1 MQGFSEIFFN
11 EFYGGKIWI
20 SQENCYIITIY
31 YRAHLEPHSFYSS
44 KARNSM
50 RCMRLPGIQRCKR
63 ARSVVQRATNSLI
76 FSNLVPRSTKP
87 RRRDVQVYIVLI
99 YKKS

>member
-1 MQGFSEIFFN
+1 MQAFSEIFFN

-31 YRAHLEPHSFYSS
+31 YRAHLELHGFYSS

-50 RCMRLPGIQRCKR
+50 RCMRLPGIQRCR
-63 ARSVVQRATNSLI
+63 RDLLPPQRAYNSFI

-87 RRRDVQVYIVLI
+87 RRRDVQDYIVLI

>member
-1 MQGFSEIFFN
+1 MQAFSEIFFN

-31 YRAHLEPHSFYSS
+31 YRAHLELHSFYSS

-50 RCMRLPGIQRCKR
+50 RCMRLPGIQRCR
-63 ARSVVQRATNSLI
+63 RPLLPPQRATNLLI
-76 FSNLVPRSTKP
+76 FSDLRPRSTKP